1 MLASD
6 GKTQKV
12 SVFRN
17 GRSRAIRIPKEFDF
31 GGDEM
36 LMRQEKDGTLKL
48 EPVKKQMSPKE
59 LVDWLRAQPPIEEDF
74 PEIDDFPPDPVD
86 VDFPK

>member
-1 MLASD
+1 MLDNSE
-6 GKTQKV
+6 KVQKV

-36 LMRQEKDGTLKL
+36 LMRQEKDGRLTL
-48 EPVKKQMSPKE
+48 EPVKKQMTPKE
-59 LVDWLRAQPPIEEDF
+59 LVDWLRAQPPIEDDF
-74 PEIDDFPPDPVD
+74 PEIDDSDMLPLDDIKF
-86 VDFPK
+86 